1 MNIRRNIASNVAAA
15 AFALSAAQGA
25 MAQTESPASASTQ
38 ATPAV
43 AATVQHSTYR
53 EWSPPEPLNKEI
65 IGGLGL
71 LYLGLCVIAWRRYG
85 TNKGSAALRFM
96 AGAVALYGL
105 ANHQEI
111 TQTRE
116 TQPTEALIVIDESPS
131 QSFNNRAQQTTEHAA
146 ALEAALKAMPGVNVK
161 TIRVAGERD
170 GVAADGTRITASID
184 EALSNIPGNLLGG
197 VFILSD
203 GQVHDQIPEH
213 LGKGVPVHVLISG
226 KEGEYDRRA
235 EIIEASPAG
244 LIGKKQDIKFRITD
258 TGPVPGGTQKVQ
270 VSVMQDGQVV
280 ATPSVTPGETAT
292 FSINIP
298 HAGANIIEIK
308 TDALKGEITPEN
320 NRAFAT
326 ITGNHEKLNV
336 LMISGSANPNTRML
350 RNQLKAD
357 PDVNLIH
364 LNFSRLPDQV
374 DDTPREEMN
383 MLPFPMNEVFVTGM
397 SKFNLLILDKPS
409 NFYLLPSAYQINIA
423 NRVKEGG
430 ALMVLSGPEL
440 ALPNN
445 IFTGPLSSVLPAE
458 PAGSVVERS
467 FVPRISDRGQRHPVT
482 RPLPGGNAPAD
493 VKSQPSWG
501 PLYRSVDV
509 RTPTGQSETVMEG
522 ADKRPLLILSHQ
534 EKGRVAMLN
543 TDSLWRWERSY
554 DAKGPY
560 SQVLLNTAHWLMK
573 KPDLEEEA
581 LNITQDGR
589 SLVIEQQTMADKS
602 TNVTLRTPSGKEL
615 SLTPE
620 ASKPGLW
627 TIKVPIKEM
636 GPYSVSQQGT
646 YPRQAF
652 INVGPDNPQEYTHT
666 VSTTSVLKP
675 LADRTQASTVRM
687 ADVGSTIST
696 PVKAVA
702 PDMRDKGYASADGMG
717 VRMTE
722 EGRLTQNDRKP
733 VVPLWVLAS
742 AMFVLMAAAYL
753 QQAGWKNA
761 LRLPFGRKQS
771 NDNPAP

>member
-1 MNIRRNIASNVAAA
+1 
-15 AFALSAAQGA
+15 
-25 MAQTESPASASTQ
+25 
-38 ATPAV
+38 
-43 AATVQHSTYR
+43 
-53 EWSPPEPLNKEI
+53 
-65 IGGLGL
+65 
-71 LYLGLCVIAWRRYG
+71 
-85 TNKGSAALRFM
+85 
-96 AGAVALYGL
+96 
-105 ANHQEI
+105 
-111 TQTRE
+111 
-116 TQPTEALIVIDESPS
+116 
-131 QSFNNRAQQTTEHAA
+131 
-146 ALEAALKAMPGVNVK
+146 
-161 TIRVAGERD
+161 
-170 GVAADGTRITASID
+170 
-184 EALSNIPGNLLGG
+184 
-197 VFILSD
+197 
-203 GQVHDQIPEH
+203 
-213 LGKGVPVHVLISG
+213 
-226 KEGEYDRRA
+226 
-235 EIIEASPAG
+235 
-244 LIGKKQDIKFRITD
+244 
-258 TGPVPGGTQKVQ
+258 
-270 VSVMQDGQVV
+270 
-280 ATPSVTPGETAT
+280 
-292 FSINIP
+292 
-298 HAGANIIEIK
+298 
-308 TDALKGEITPEN
+308 
-320 NRAFAT
+320 
-326 ITGNHEKLNV
+326 
-336 LMISGSANPNTRML
+336 
-350 RNQLKAD
+350 
-357 PDVNLIH
+357 
-364 LNFSRLPDQV
+364 
-374 DDTPREEMN
+374 
-383 MLPFPMNEVFVTGM
+383 MNEVFVTGM

-423 NRVKEGG
+423 NRVKDGG

-458 PAGSVVERS
+458 PAGSVVERP

-636 GPYSVSQQGT
+636 GPYSVSQQGAN
-646 YPRQAF
+646 PRQAF

-696 PVKAVA
+696 PVKAVV
-702 PDMRDKGYASADGMG
+702 PDMRDKGYTSTDGMG

-733 VVPLWVLAS
+733 VVPLWALAS

-753 QQAGWKNA
+753 QQAGWKKA
-761 LRLPFGRKQS
+761 LRNPFGRKQS